1 MNSFVQQASAILY
14 KDLLTEFRSKERLSS
29 MGFFSLLVLVT
40 FSFAFTPGS
49 PSMVEGAGGIY
60 WVSVVFSGFLGLSR
74 SFSQEQINDCMLGV
88 LLAPADRSAIY
99 IGKMLGNLITMLALQ
114 VFLLPLFAI
123 LLNVPLFHALPGI
136 LVPVLFGT
144 FGFATIGT
152 LFSAMSVNT
161 RLKEA
166 MLPMLTLPILVPM
179 LLSAVESFRSMLQGA
194 TLGSTMEWMRVGVAF
209 CGIFFVVCMY
219 LFEYVVE
226 E

>member
-1 MNSFVQQASAILY
+1 MNAFVRQASAILY

-99 IGKMLGNLITMLALQ
+99 IGKMLGNLITMLVLQ

-123 LLNVPLFHALPGI
+123 LLNVPLFDALPGI

>member
-1 MNSFVQQASAILY
+1 MNVFVRQASAILY

-123 LLNVPLFHALPGI
+123 LLNVPLFDALPGI

>member
-1 MNSFVQQASAILY
+1 MNAFVRQASAILY

-123 LLNVPLFHALPGI
+123 LLNVPLFDALPGI

>member
-1 MNSFVQQASAILY
+1 
-14 KDLLTEFRSKERLSS
+14 

-49 PSMVEGAGGIY
+49 PSMVEGAAGIY
-60 WVSVVFSGFLGLSR
+60 WVAVIFSGLLGLTR
-74 SFSQEQINDCMLGV
+74 SFTQEQANDCMLGI

-99 IGKMLGNLITMLALQ
+99 LGKMLGNLVTMLALQ
-114 VFLLPLFAI
+114 VVLLPLFAI
-123 LLNVPLFHALPGI
+123 LLNVPLFEALPGI
-136 LVPVLFGT
+136 LVPVVLGT

-179 LLSAVESFRSMLQGA
+179 LLASVETFKAMLSGGMLAASMDWL
-194 TLGSTMEWMRVGVAF
+194 RIGVAF
-209 CGIFFVVCMY
+209 CGIFLVFCLW